1 MAMEMVQDILS
12 SCNTEEPNLPPTTL
26 YNEGWLLRLVLEW
39 FSKHRVTGHA
49 LDFDSG
55 SVWFSEALLPSAFL
69 ATCRADP
76 LAEGWTHADGA
87 IGHFHLGDVGKGDLK
102 LRDDA
107 GQLVIVE
114 AKMFSDL
121 SSGVKNADYF
131 DQAARTV
138 ACVAEM
144 LNRAPREPSAMSS
157 LGYCVLAPQEQIRQG
172 SFDEQVDKDS
182 IDGKVER
189 RVKEWLEKHEDGKRQ
204 WFSEWF
210 RPALE
215 MVRLSVLSW
224 EEVVATITKHD
235 VESGEALRAFYDQ
248 CLKFNS

>member
-1 MAMEMVQDILS
+1 MEMVQDILS
-12 SCNTEEPNLPPTTL
+12 SCNTEEPKLPPTTL
-26 YNEGWLLRLVLEW
+26 YNEGWLLRLVLDW
-39 FSKHRVTGHA
+39 FSTHRVADHA

-55 SVWFSEALLPSAFL
+55 SRWFSEALLPSAFL
-69 ATCRADP
+69 ATRRPDP

-102 LRDDA
+102 LCDDA

-114 AKMFSDL
+114 AKMFSGL

-131 DQAARTV
+131 DQAARAV
-138 ACVAEM
+138 ACIAEV
-144 LNRAPREPSAMSS
+144 LRRAGRGAHAMSS
-157 LGYCVLAPQEQIRQG
+157 LGYCVLAPQEQISEG
-172 SFDEQVDKDS
+172 SFGREVEKDS

-189 RVKEWLEKHEDGKRQ
+189 RVKEWLEKHEDGNRQ
-204 WFSEWF
+204 WFSERF

-235 VESGEALRAFYDQ
+235 VESGQALRAFCDQ